1 MASAWRCRAEPNH
14 DGLESAEPDLQSVFK
29 KPAAYEGRSLARA
42 RTTIWE
48 TLRCFLTPADGV
60 GSGGYEEVPPGPW
73 PRGDRRY
80 AGRGRHVCQG
90 ADERKW
96 AGRCQTAALAAYL
109 NFALQR
115 PRPTV
120 ASSDR
125 RTKPLRGGE
134 DRDLGKGSAS
144 ATRPTDSD
152 VARRLNRRATSCYS
166 PAWRSSVLTSVSAFA
181 LRRAGTPPGLR
192 PLPIY
197 SIYIKAKAVP
207 VAASFSA
214 VVSARP
220 MRPDVR
226 PRSVTALRIQDSS
239 ITASFEPRESLETLC
254 QKAWRRPRSAVI
266 MEYRASFPAWRVR
279 TGGMPSAL
287 AVPPGQD
294 VLCPDMVA
302 GCAVG

>member
-1 MASAWRCRAEPNH
+1 MK
-14 DGLESAEPDLQSVFK
+14 PDK
-29 KPAAYEGRSLARA
+29 H
-42 RTTIWE
+42 
-48 TLRCFLTPADGV
+48 ADALCPRRP
-60 GSGGYEEVPPGPW
+60 GSGPLQVARS
-73 PRGDRRY
+73 PRGEGHRHGPGDAGPR
-80 AGRGRHVCQG
+80 GRGRLEESPEVKQPPSGWCPYPE
-90 ADERKW
+90 ER
-96 AGRCQTAALAAYL
+96 ATETSLRSGS
-109 NFALQR
+109 
-115 PRPTV
+115 
-120 ASSDR
+120 ASWGQ

-166 PAWRSSVLTSVSAFA
+166 PAWGNSVLTSVSAFA

-239 ITASFEPRESLETLC
+239 DRALLN
-254 QKAWRRPRSAVI
+254 RRTSEAVGSCPAVI
-266 MEYRASFPAWRVR
+266 PR
-279 TGGMPSAL
+279 
-287 AVPPGQD
+287 PG
-294 VLCPDMVA
+294 
-302 GCAVG
+302 